1 MADTKTVLDI
11 KIEGAQAAKTI
22 RDLTSSL
29 KALKE
34 EQSNVTDPKE
44 WKRLTQ
50 TINDTE
56 GKLGDLN
63 DSFKTLTGSGV
74 DRVNASIGLFKEGL
88 MGFDFGKIGLGLKG
102 LGAAFKSVL
111 PFFLVE
117 GIMKL
122 IESFDELKTS
132 GGLIGKV
139 FSAIGTAIDA
149 VGDAINWL
157 TDKIHLTNT
166 ALDKQ
171 GEALKTNAEKSKE
184 LLEGVNAE
192 YDRQIKLINAS
203 GESTVEVEK
212 KKQEAI
218 IATNKE
224 LLKQTIAYIN
234 AGGKLTEEQ
243 LKVFGSQVEAVKNAQ
258 TEIKALEIK
267 DDKDREKKNT
277 ERAEKNKKA
286 EEDRLKNLEA
296 NQTKLADMEYE
307 IWKENKERQEKEEEE
322 IAKRN
327 LERKNKEFADAQAIK
342 KYWDDIAKAENEKI
356 EKERIELKEAYKN
369 IEFQLERD
377 TLSSLQALSDTYF
390 SIKQANLKRGSA
402 AEEAAA
408 KRQFQINKAFSIAS
422 AVISGYQGVVDAL
435 SAKSTVPEPFGQ
447 ILKVANAIS
456 IGLATAANVA
466 KISATQ
472 FDTKGYASS
481 QIPSPSNSGGGG
493 GQNIPSIN
501 TQAPT
506 TQANTTFDAQGNVMN
521 QKIVVS
527 VEEINQKQGR
537 VARLEEQA
545 TI

>member
-11 KIEGAQAAKTI
+11 KIEAAQAASTI
-22 RDLTSSL
+22 RNISKAL
-29 KALKE
+29 KGLKE
-34 EQSNVTDPKE
+34 EQANATDPKD
-44 WKRLTQ
+44 WNRLAKA
-50 TINDTE
+50 INETE
-56 GKLGDLN
+56 GKLGDIN

-74 DRVNASIGLFKEGL
+74 ERLNSSVGL
-88 MGFDFGKIGLGLKG
+88 MREGFASFDFGKIGASLKG
-102 LGAAFKSVL
+102 LGAAFRAI
-111 PFFLVE
+111 PIFLIVE
-117 GIMKL
+117 GITKL
-122 IESFDELKTS
+122 IENFDELKNS
-132 GGLIGKV
+132 GGLLGKI
-139 FSAIGTAIDA
+139 FTAIGDAIDA
-149 VGDAINWL
+149 VGDAINYV
-157 TDKIHLTNT
+157 TDAIGLTNT

-171 GEALKTNAEKSKE
+171 GEALKTNAEKSKG
-184 LLEGVNAE
+184 LLESVNAE

-296 NQTKLADMEYE
+296 NQTRLADMEYE

-342 KYWDDIAKAENEKI
+342 KYWDDLAKAENDKI
-356 EKERIELKEAYKN
+356 EKEVLEQAQNREAGLQQIKADSLAATAALSTLYFQIELNKAKGNSARE
-369 IEFQLERD
+369 LEIR
-377 TLSSLQALSDTYF
+377 
-390 SIKQANLKRGSA
+390 
-402 AEEAAA
+402 
-408 KRQFQINKAFSIAS
+408 KRQFIVEKAF
-422 AVISGYQGVVDAL
+422 
-435 SAKSTVPEPFGQ
+435 
-447 ILKVANAIS
+447 KVAQITMDGIQGAIKAYALNPLPS
-456 IGLATAANVA
+456 PIGIISASLQGIAAAAAVA
-466 KISATQ
+466 KVLT
-472 FDTKGYASS
+472 TKFEGGA
-481 QIPSPSNSGGGG
+481 PSSGGGLEISQG
-493 GQNIPSIN
+493 GVGQVQQPIN